1 MFAIIVFPNLRGLVI
16 QIWRFPALT
25 YGNSSLSISVLSTK
39 YALKHSLLYKVYGVM
54 LFKYVP
60 IVLAPFQHNYL
71 FLYIL
76 LYMMADIFTSQLQ
89 NLLQLN
95 MSTLHP
101 IYLIT
106 QWIPSQ
112 SLPALLYGMWLYML
126 LLPITELYS
135 KKKAVMHPDMH
146 HGFSYP

>member
-1 MFAIIVFPNLRGLVI
+1 
-16 QIWRFPALT
+16 
-25 YGNSSLSISVLSTK
+25 
-39 YALKHSLLYKVYGVM
+39 
-54 LFKYVP
+54 
-60 IVLAPFQHNYL
+60 
-71 FLYIL
+71 
-76 LYMMADIFTSQLQ
+76 MMADIFTSQLQ

-112 SLPALLYGMWLYML
+112 SLPSLLYGMWLYML

-135 KKKAVMHPDMH
+135 KKKTVMHPDMH

>member
-1 MFAIIVFPNLRGLVI
+1 MFKTRKVVIVGAGHVGSHVALALI
-16 QIWRFPALT
+16 QSGEADD
-25 YGNSSLSISVLSTK
+25 
-39 YALKHSLLYKVYGVM
+39 
-54 LFKYVP
+54 
-60 IVLAPFQHNYL
+60 IVLIDILKEKAIGQPFQHNYL

-106 QWIPSQ
+106 Q
-112 SLPALLYGMWLYML
+112 
-126 LLPITELYS
+126 
-135 KKKAVMHPDMH
+135 
-146 HGFSYP
+146 